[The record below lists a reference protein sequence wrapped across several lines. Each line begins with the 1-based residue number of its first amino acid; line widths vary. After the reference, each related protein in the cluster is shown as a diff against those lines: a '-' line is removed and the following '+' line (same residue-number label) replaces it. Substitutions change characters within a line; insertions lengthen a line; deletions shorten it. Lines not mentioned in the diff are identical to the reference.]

1 MMLRQSKHDK
11 LFKMNKTQH
20 YIQGQWQSGN
30 GEGIPV
36 FDSITGAHFTSTT
49 VEGLDVPSILQYGR
63 DKGDTLRKMTFQ
75 QRGNM
80 LKSLALYLEKR
91 KQAFYEISYRTGATK
106 RDSWVDIEGGF
117 GNLFANASLRKL
129 FPNQTYHVEGD
140 PIDLSRGGRFM
151 AHHIMV
157 PREGVAVHIN
167 AFNFPVWGMLEKCAV
182 NWMAGMPAVVL
193 PAPQTAY
200 LTEAV
205 VREIIASG
213 ILPEGSLQLISGT
226 ARNILDTVQSQD
238 VVTFTGSAKIGRILK
253 NHPQLTAESVPFT
266 MEADSLNAAIL
277 GRDAVPGTPEFDLFV
292 KEVRTEMTTK
302 CGQKCTAIRRIIVPQ
317 ELIEDVQIA
326 LIHQLDKVTIGDP
339 RLREVRM
346 GSLVND
352 AQRNSVKEQVAK
364 IAESAAIVYGNTDD
378 FETIGADSQ
387 KGAFMKPI
395 VLREDHPLQNEQ
407 AHVTEAF
414 GPVSTIM
421 PYTTL
426 EDAITLAKMG
436 KGSLVSS
443 IITNDDK
450 IAREYAINAASHHG
464 RILILNRESAKQS
477 TGHGSPLPGLIHG
490 GPGRAGGGEEMG
502 GMRGIKHYLQR
513 CAIQGSPTTLTTVT
527 GIYQPKGAYTEAPA
541 HPFTYHWEDIKPGMS
556 LKTHNRTITD
566 TDIVNFGNITWDH
579 FYAHTDI
586 TSLDGSIFEKRTAH
600 GYFIISMAAGLF
612 VYPNKGPVAANYG
625 LEEIRF
631 LRPIYNNDTLYVR
644 LTCKQKVDRD
654 SRGTEHPSGIVKWY
668 VEVFDTNVDTANA
681 ILPKGAEKEDPLV
694 CIATILT
701 MVEKKQEVFTETTTK
716 VIESCLATLSED
728 HKAQWGIMTP
738 QHMVE
743 HLEYTY
749 KIASGEIQDFD
760 IATPEKYLEKT
771 HDSLYNFEKFPVNSN
786 FPGLEKNTL
795 ALLQHPDL
803 KTAKE
808 KFLEERF
815 KYLTFFKENPDTI
828 LKNLVFGELNK
839 YEWYLLERKHL
850 NHHFEQFNLLD

>member
-1 MMLRQSKHDK
+1 MQ
-11 LFKMNKTQH
+11 KTQH

-36 FDSITGAHFTSTT
+36 FDSITGEHFTSTT

-63 DKGDTLRKMTFQ
+63 DKGKTLRKMTFQ
-75 QRGNM
+75 QRGNV
-80 LKSLALYLEKR
+80 LKSLALYLTKR
-91 KQAFYEISYRTGATK
+91 KQQFYEISYRTGATK

-213 ILPEGSLQLISGT
+213 ILPEGALQLIAGT
-226 ARNILDTVQSQD
+226 AKNILDTVQSQD
-238 VVTFTGSAKIGRILK
+238 VVTFTGSAKIGRQLK
-253 NHPQLTAESVPFT
+253 NHPQLIEESVPFT

-277 GRDAVPGTPEFDLFV
+277 GKDALPGTPEFDLFV
-292 KEVRTEMTTK
+292 KEVRNEMTTK

-317 ELIEDVQIA
+317 NLLEDVQIA
-326 LIHQLDKVTIGDP
+326 LANQLDKVTIGDP
-339 RLREVRM
+339 RLKEVRM
-346 GSLVND
+346 GSLVSD
-352 AQRNSVKEQVAK
+352 AQRISVKEQVAK
-364 IAESAAIVYGNTDD
+364 IAETAEIVYGNYDD
-378 FETIGADSQ
+378 FKAVGADSK

-395 VLREDHPLQNEQ
+395 LMREDHPLQNEA
-407 AHVTEAF
+407 AHITEAF
-414 GPVSTIM
+414 GPVSTLM
-421 PYTTL
+421 PYDTL
-426 EDAITLAKMG
+426 EDAIKLAKMG

-443 IITNDDK
+443 IVTNDNT
-450 IAREYAINAASHHG
+450 IAKEYAVNAASHHG

-513 CAIQGSPTTLTTVT
+513 CAIQGSPTTLTEVT
-527 GIYQPKGAYTEAPA
+527 GIYQAKSDYKESPK
-541 HPFTYHWEDIKPGMS
+541 HPFAYHWDDIKPGMS

-566 TDIVNFGNITWDH
+566 TDIVNFGNLTWDH

-631 LRPIYNNDTLYVR
+631 LRPIYHNDTLYVR

-654 SRGTEHPSGIVKWY
+654 SRGQEHPSGIVKWY
-668 VEVFDTNVDTANA
+668 VEIFDSNVDAANA
-681 ILPKGAEKEDPLV
+681 TLPADVEKEDPLV

-701 MVEKKQEVFTETTTK
+701 MVEKKQEVFAEMTSEK
-716 VIESCLATLSED
+716 IEECLSKLSED
-728 HKAQWGIMTP
+728 TKPKWGIMTP
-738 QHMVE
+738 QHMLE

-749 KIASGEIQDFD
+749 KIASGELQDFE
-760 IATPEKYLEKT
+760 IATPEKYLDVV
-771 HDSLYNFEKFPVNSN
+771 HDSLYNFEKFPQNSQ
-786 FPGLEKNTL
+786 FPQLEKDTL
-795 ALLQHPDL
+795 ASLIHPDL
-803 KTAKE
+803 ETAKA
-808 KFLEERF
+808 KFLEQRF
-815 KYLTFFKENPDTI
+815 KYLQFFKENPDAV

-839 YEWYLLERKHL
+839 YESYLLERKHL
-850 NHHFEQFNLLD
+850 NHHFEQFGLL